1 MDGEVFQGE
10 AAHGNSDTS
19 RDQAH
24 DIAIPMFG
32 YKNHAGI
39 DRAHGFIRGWTV
51 TSASAHDGAQLR
63 NVVAK
68 DNTASTVWAHSAY
81 RSKTNI
87 APPQAKSVKIKR
99 I

>member
-1 MDGEVFQGE
+1 
-10 AAHGNSDTS
+10 
-19 RDQAH
+19 
-24 DIAIPMFG
+24 MFG

-68 DNTASTVWAHSAY
+68 DNTASTV
-81 RSKTNI
+81 
-87 APPQAKSVKIKR
+87 
-99 I
+99 